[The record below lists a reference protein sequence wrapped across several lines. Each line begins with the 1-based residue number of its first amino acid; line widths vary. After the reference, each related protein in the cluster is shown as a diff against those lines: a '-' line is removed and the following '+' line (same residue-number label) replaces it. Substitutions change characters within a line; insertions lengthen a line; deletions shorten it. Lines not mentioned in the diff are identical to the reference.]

1 MQLGRWEGEMRHQR
15 GRPSACQY
23 PGLSDTSDQ
32 RPHTHSYCLKQ
43 ACDNPEQPGVTHCPM
58 SPPQRSG
65 RPHALHQLFKPSA
78 SPDLWASLAR
88 GHLASG
94 KPAPSGSH
102 TPAAGSLLS
111 PSASLPAPSLRPWHQ
126 ASLPG
131 VTHCFSL
138 SARLCPVLCALC
150 VRECSQQRLPGRS
163 SKKTMH
169 RDKKSVF
176 KTPLCK

>member
-1 MQLGRWEGEMRHQR
+1 MQLARWEGEMRHQR

-78 SPDLWASLAR
+78 SPDLWASPAR

-163 SKKTMH
+163 SKKTM
-169 RDKKSVF
+169 RRNKKSVF